1 MSYFDDEVIADLG
14 LGLSVQ
20 EIAELLRQMPVV
32 LRQLILALPSRAA
45 GYHPGP
51 RKWCIKQVLGHLTEE
66 DKRDFV
72 GRVVLMLRL
81 EEPRLDLN
89 DQDAVAH
96 ERDDCAKDVMALLD
110 EFAAVRK
117 TSVQFVE
124 RLSADDLERTGMH
137 PKIGLIRVR
146 ELLHEWLYHDLNH
159 VRQIGQ
165 NVQQLMW
172 IQLGNMQGFYKV

>member
-1 MSYFDDEVIADLG
+1 
-14 LGLSVQ
+14 
-20 EIAELLRQMPVV
+20 
-32 LRQLILALPSRAA
+32 
-45 GYHPGP
+45 
-51 RKWCIKQVLGHLTEE
+51 
-66 DKRDFV
+66 
-72 GRVVLMLRL
+72 LMLRQ

-124 RLSADDLERTGMH
+124 RLSADDLERTGIH